1 MRIDC
6 HTVDH
11 CGVAA
16 GLREAGLPGA
26 AGMPVADS
34 VVDATALIAGIAETT
49 RVLVGDK
56 PVSVETSVP
65 ALPVMVTTDPVMLG
79 RIILNLA
86 KNAVRFT
93 QRGTITI
100 ALQVIGSTLE
110 VVVTDTGRGF
120 RPNRLA
126 DSTTAMDHPGGTG
139 SGADPGTGPGL
150 VASWDLARL
159 IGGSLAMRSVYG
171 RGAMFTLTLPLRGAE
186 RRGGLYAVE

>member
-1 MRIDC
+1 MRTDIHAAKC
-6 HTVDH
+6 CNNAAVLSVD
-11 CGVAA
+11 
-16 GLREAGLPGA
+16 GLPA
-26 AGMPVADS
+26 PVGMPAVDGI
-34 VVDATALIAGIAETT
+34 VDATALVAGIAETT

-56 PVSVETSVP
+56 PVNVQMFVP
-65 ALPVMVTTDPVMLG
+65 TLPVMVTTDPVMLS

-126 DSTTAMDHPGGTG
+126 DHTAAMGSVGSAEAGTD
-139 SGADPGTGPGL
+139 AKFGPGL

-159 IGGSLAMRSVYG
+159 IGGSLSMRSVYG
-171 RGAMFTLTLPLRGAE
+171 RGAMFTLTLPLRAAD
-186 RRGGLYAVE
+186 RWGGLYTVE